1 MPGHGQRKIQS
12 TARLAIPLILLGL
25 MILLGLLS
33 LPVPYAGSAR
43 PALVLMA
50 VYYWA
55 IYRPTLVPPFLCF
68 AAGLLTDIL
77 SGMPLGLNA
86 LVLVIVQWIV
96 RSQRRFLMGPDIYGF
111 MGDFRA
117 GGDAGSGGD
126 VGAVRAA
133 GDALAAA
140 ARRRCHRCQRL
151 SFSFCQPT
159 FDLCAQAA
167 ACCFPVLSLDKM

>member
-1 MPGHGQRKIQS
+1 MPGFGQQKIQS
-12 TARLAIPLILLGL
+12 AARLAIPQILLAL

-55 IYRPTLVPPFLCF
+55 IYRPTLVPPVLCF

-96 RSQRRFLMGPDIYGF
+96 RSQRRFLMGQTYKVLWAIFALVAVLASAATWGLYGLLA
-111 MGDFRA
+111 MRWPPLA
-117 GGDAGSGGD
+117 PVAGSA
-126 VGAVRAA
+126 AVSIC
-133 GDALAAA
+133 L
-140 ARRRCHRCQRL
+140 
-151 SFSFCQPT
+151 
-159 FDLCAQAA
+159 
-167 ACCFPVLSLDKM
+167 FPFVSLLLIYVHKLLPVASRGYP